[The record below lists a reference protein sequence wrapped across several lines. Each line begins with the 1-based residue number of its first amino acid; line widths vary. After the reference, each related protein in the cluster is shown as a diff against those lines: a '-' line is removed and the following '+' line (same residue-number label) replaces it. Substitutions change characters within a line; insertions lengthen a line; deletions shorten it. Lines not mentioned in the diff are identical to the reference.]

1 MKDKKE
7 IAKLIYERLKKGDIK
22 LTLSLISK
30 ELEEGKTDKL
40 KFTKTPSLNSI
51 GQDLGWQY
59 QQFHLT

>member
-30 ELEEGKTDKL
+30 EFKEAKTDKL
-40 KFTKTPSLNSI
+40 MLKKQLV
-51 GQDLGWQY
+51 GL
-59 QQFHLT
+59 